1 MDTYLRTTW
10 ASIVSTTAPRIEAT
24 KPAIANASN
33 ISGLAEN
40 GRTRTQPL
48 GTCTMTD
55 ANRQAKSGIRAS
67 MRAMLAAMTDEQR
80 HLGSA
85 AACSRLCKLEV
96 FHDAAVSMLYMP
108 LPDEIDLTPVAI
120 GCFQM
125 GKTVCVPRVDW
136 KRRDMIAV
144 EATSFDDQFMEIDE
158 HGLRVPR
165 EGRPVPT
172 TMIDLVVVPGLT
184 FDTQGHRLGRGGG
197 FYDRF
202 LSRLRRSAT
211 TIGLAFDG
219 QIIDRVPVND
229 RDIAVEII
237 VTDRRTV
244 HASGAG

>member
-1 MDTYLRTTW
+1 
-10 ASIVSTTAPRIEAT
+10 
-24 KPAIANASN
+24 
-33 ISGLAEN
+33 
-40 GRTRTQPL
+40 
-48 GTCTMTD
+48 MTD
-55 ANRQAKSGIRAS
+55 AHRQAKSGVRAR

-96 FHDAAVSMLYMP
+96 FRDAAVSMLYMP
-108 LPDEIDLTPVAI
+108 LTDEIDLTSIAI
-120 GCFQM
+120 RCFQM

-165 EGRPVPT
+165 EGRPVPP

-211 TIGLAFDG
+211 TIGLAFDA
-219 QIIDRVPVND
+219 QIIDRVPVGD

-244 HASGAG
+244 HA